1 MNQSILTINGLDIGL
16 GTAAGA
22 FAASVLALLV
32 IIAAV
37 SVRAFRQR
45 EQESARQMRQ
55 SEAMES
61 RMAELAR
68 VQAETVGRLQALGEG
83 LGGRQA
89 ELARVMAER
98 LDAVSMRLGHSMDE
112 VTRQTVQRLQS
123 LHERIAVID
132 HAQKSLA
139 ELSGQVTSLRD
150 VLGNKQ
156 ARGAFGQARM
166 ETIVADG
173 LPKGLFAFQYTLSNN
188 TRPDCVIFLPDQ
200 RPLVIDAK
208 FPLESITAFRQGK
221 TDEDRLRAA
230 QRLRQD
236 VWKHISDIASKYL
249 LPGETQEMA
258 LMFVP
263 SESVYAELYDG
274 FDDLVQKAYRARVV
288 MVSPSL
294 LMLAIQVMQQILK
307 DARMR
312 EAADLIRAEVGRLM
326 GDVGRLQERVLKLQQ
341 HHGQASDDMHQILIS
356 AEKIGVRAGRIDQL
370 DFADSKMGQ
379 GTHQGTHEV
388 GAAGSPASR
397 PLFLQGQA
405 PKAGETP
412 AVQRLEAGE

>member
-1 MNQSILTINGLDIGL
+1 MNQSILTINGLDISLGL
-16 GTAAGA
+16 ATAA
-22 FAASVLALLV
+22 FAAAVLALLV
-32 IIAAV
+32 IIAVIA
-37 SVRAFRQR
+37 VRAMRQR
-45 EQESARQMRQ
+45 NLQTTRQMQ
-55 SEAMES
+55 QGEAMAG
-61 RMAELAR
+61 RIAELAR
-68 VQAETVGRLQALGEG
+68 IQAETIGRLQALGEG

-98 LDAVSMRLGHSMDE
+98 LDAVSTRLGHSMDA
-112 VTRQTVQRLQS
+112 VTQETVQRLQG

-139 ELSGQVTSLRD
+139 ELSSQVTSLRD

-208 FPLESITAFRQGK
+208 FPLESVTAFRQAR

-236 VWKHISDIASKYL
+236 IGKHISDIAGKYL

-288 MVSPSL
+288 MVSPSV

-341 HHGQASDDMHQILIS
+341 HHGQAIDDMHQILIS
-356 AEKIGVRAGRIDQL
+356 AEKIGMRAGRIDQL
-370 DFADSKMGQ
+370 DFADSGMA
-379 GTHQGTHEV
+379 QGTHEV
-388 GAAGSPASR
+388 RAPGVPAR
-397 PLFLQGQA
+397 L
-405 PKAGETP
+405 E
-412 AVQRLEAGE
+412 LEAGE